1 MRLRTYLAGIAKV
14 FRTRNLRRPRNL
26 PCRLELQR
34 LDDRVVPSILF
45 SNTGSRSIVDTGGP
59 ILRQMQVDLIFW
71 GHHWSDPGANQTLR
85 TNVQDTVNAI
95 LNSPY
100 FDGLSQYRG
109 IIHGSL
115 LRTDTITTTD
125 PPARF
130 TTDFGGDV
138 STFVGNNINN
148 NTLPSPNGQILY
160 FVVPQP
166 GSTPSDC
173 NGCGGRHLAATAS
186 GNRVFPYGLTGNP
199 NGVSIDTLSVTI
211 SHELAE
217 AATNPE
223 WNITINGVSQA
234 AFHVPGSNG
243 DEIGDGE
250 PDGRYVYRVHDAFA
264 PQHSALVQAYLS
276 QRDHAY
282 ILTNG
287 STNNFRVSSAGL
299 LTFEESFGGHND
311 IRINNI
317 SNGVY
322 AELNSSTAQFEPGVP
337 LPGAL
342 AITGVQV
349 DSVASGSNSIDIF
362 GNPVPVTVTGTGT
375 AGVFI
380 GAAGRVTNIR
390 STVTVNTSAGTVALY
405 VDDSADRN
413 GVTVSLDRTHISY
426 GGPSISYGPAALSSL
441 TLDGGTGGG
450 SYTITDTANAP
461 TTLRT
466 RGANTVL
473 VRGNSSPL
481 TIDGRSS
488 SDYVEIGN
496 NILAS
501 VSVTNTQ
508 ANGTALVVSNS
519 ADRGNRTV
527 TLGPTQISFGGLAIS
542 YGVNALGGLQLL
554 GGTGVNT
561 YTITGT
567 PNTADHTVLLQT
579 EGNGDLV
586 RVLANTSPVFINGG
600 APNRVEIGNNG
611 RVTNIFRDITVRN
624 LGGTTDLVSDNSAD
638 PGTYTATITNG
649 TVTYDNPNAVLRYSN
664 LGSLTVRTGTGS
676 ATANVLSTSA
686 PTNVVGAGRLT
697 VNVGNGGTLQGIQ
710 GAVSVSDTAGRLAS
724 LNVDDT
730 NDPAD
735 HDGTSHPFVT
745 LDTVTQGVEF
755 LRLRDL
761 APAAVYAVSA
771 QTSAFVLNGG
781 SGYNVWN
788 VEATPAGVS
797 TVINGGLGF
806 NAFEASAQD
815 AAGADSLLGPLTLHG
830 HPGSSYLVYGDQFA
844 GSAET
849 YDVETN
855 GVSRAGLAPLTFDN
869 LSEVILVTARVGSN
883 AVNVRGVAAST
894 LVALDTFDGDVVTV
908 GLNQTLAA
916 IQGDV
921 VAVPSDN
928 TSANV
933 VIDDSGDVTPPGTVT
948 LSNTP
953 SGFGLTGVGSGG
965 IYLSA
970 RQNTNLSTSLKLA
983 AGDKTV
989 NVQAA
994 PQGVTLALDAGVGT
1008 NTLDYTGYSDNVLV
1022 NLQTG
1027 TATGFSSIADI
1038 RNVTGASGGPSGSY
1052 NILVGNGGNVLTG
1065 GSGRRNL
1072 LVAGPSASTLIGGN
1086 GDDILIG
1093 GTTAYDQEADM
1104 HSLSAIM
1111 DYWAGTADDYFTR
1124 VNNLTTGNGVPL
1136 LDATTVFNNGGGN
1149 SLLGNAGGAGEM
1161 NLFYGLD
1168 PSLENTDY
1176 NPGIGEVFINV

>member
-14 FRTRNLRRPRNL
+14 LQTRNPRRPRNL

-71 GHHWSDPGANQTLR
+71 GAHWTDAGNQTLR
-85 TNVQDTVNAI
+85 TNVQNTVNAI

-100 FDGLSQYRG
+100 FDGLAQYRG

-115 LRTDTITTTD
+115 LRSDIIATTSPGPTFQT
-125 PPARF
+125 ASN
-130 TTDFGGDV
+130 GDLATMV
-138 STFVGNNINN
+138 ANNINN
-148 NTLPSPNGQILY
+148 GTLPGPNGQILY
-160 FVVPQP
+160 FVIPQP
-166 GSTPSDC
+166 GSTASDC
-173 NGCGGRHLAATAS
+173 NGCGGRHLAGIAS
-186 GNRVFPYGLTGNP
+186 NNRVFPYGLVSNP
-199 NGVSIDTLSVTI
+199 AGVALETLSWI
-211 SHELAE
+211 MSHEMAE

-223 WNITINGVSQA
+223 WNITVGGVSQA

-250 PDGRYVYRVHDAFA
+250 PDGTYLYRVHDAFT
-264 PQHSALVQAYLS
+264 PQNTALVQAYLS

-282 ILTNG
+282 IVTNG
-287 STNNFRVSSAGL
+287 STNNFLVSSSRV
-299 LTFEESFGGHND
+299 LTFQESAGGHNN
-311 IRINNI
+311 IAINNI
-317 SNGVY
+317 GNGVY
-322 AELNSSTAQFEPGVP
+322 AELNNSTAQFEPG
-337 LPGAL
+337 
-342 AITGVQV
+342 AISSVQV
-349 DSVASGSNSIDIF
+349 DSVASGSNTIDIF
-362 GNPVPVTVTGTGT
+362 GNPVPVTVTGSGT

-390 STVTVNTSAGTVALY
+390 STVTVSTSAGTVALY
-405 VDDSADRN
+405 VDDSADPN
-413 GVTVSLDRTHISY
+413 GVTVSLDRTHVSY
-426 GGPSISYGPAALSSL
+426 GGPSISYSPVALSSL
-441 TLDGGTGGG
+441 TLDGGIGGG
-450 SYTITDTANAP
+450 SYTITDTPNAP

-481 TIDGRSS
+481 TIDGRST

-496 NILAS
+496 GGRVNNILAP
-501 VSVTNTQ
+501 VSVTNTR

-519 ADRGNRTV
+519 ADPGNRTV
-527 TLGPTQISFGGLAIS
+527 TLGSTQISFGGPAIS

-567 PNTADHTVLLQT
+567 PNTADHDVLLQT
-579 EGNGDLV
+579 AGNGDLV
-586 RVLANTSPVFINGG
+586 RVLANASPVFINGG

-624 LGGTTDLVSDNSAD
+624 LGGTTDLVNDNSAD
-638 PGTYTATITNG
+638 PGTYTVTITNG

-697 VNVGNGGTLQGIQ
+697 VNVGSGDTVQGIQ
-710 GAVSVSDTAGRLAS
+710 AALSVSDPAGRLATV
-724 LNVDDT
+724 NV
-730 NDPAD
+730 NDANDSAD
-735 HDGTSHPFVT
+735 HDGTSHPLVT
-745 LDTVTQGVEF
+745 LDTITQGVES
-755 LRLRDL
+755 LRLQDL
-761 APAAVYAVSA
+761 APAAVYAASA
-771 QTSAFVLNGG
+771 QTTAFVLNGG

-797 TVINGGLGF
+797 TVINGGSGF
-806 NAFEASAQD
+806 NAFEVSAQD
-815 AAGADSLLGPLTLHG
+815 AAGTDSLLGPLTLHG

-844 GSAET
+844 GSAQT
-849 YDVETN
+849 YDVDTN

-869 LSEVILVTARVGSN
+869 LSEVILVTARVGGN
-883 AVNVRGVAAST
+883 AVNVRGVAADMT
-894 LVALDTFDGDVVTV
+894 MALDMFDGDVATV
-908 GLNQTLAA
+908 GANQTLAA

-921 VAVPSDN
+921 VAVPFDN
-928 TSANV
+928 TSASV
-933 VIDDSGDVTPPGTVT
+933 VIDDSGDATPPGPVT
-948 LSNTP
+948 LTNTVY
-953 SGFGLTGVGSGG
+953 GLGITGVDSGG
-965 IYLSA
+965 IYLAA

-994 PQGVTLALDAGVGT
+994 PQGVSLSLDAGDGM
-1008 NTLDYTGYSDNVLV
+1008 NTLDYTNYPDNVLV

-1027 TATGFSSIADI
+1027 TATGFSSIARI
-1038 RNVTGASGGPSGSY
+1038 RNVTGASGGPAGSY

-1093 GTTAYDQEADM
+1093 GTTMYDQEADM

-1124 VNNLTTGNGVPL
+1124 VNNLTTGTGVPL

-1149 SLLGNAGGAGEM
+1149 TLLGNGGGAGEM

-1176 NPGIGEVFINV
+1176 NPGIGEVFMNV